1 MRFIAPLQGVQ
12 RHTDTVS
19 ALRPTQLMSC
29 LDSINQHKQTNKQ
42 TNNNNTE
49 LSVISV
55 FPREVAENRAVDTV
69 ALVQVYLSVLLFF
82 RQCHSTSAPH
92 SVTYTHSTS
101 APHSQSPTLIPP
113 VPHTQSPTLIP
124 PVPHTHSHL
133 HAALVRMTNSP
144 SQQCSLAVWQ
154 HLHLISVDQNC

>member
-1 MRFIAPLQGVQ
+1 MFSGTPTL
-12 RHTDTVS
+12 S
-19 ALRPTQLMSC
+19 AHLGLHSSC
-29 LDSINQHKQTNKQ
+29 RVWTALINTNKQTNKQ

-82 RQCHSTSAPH
+82 SQCHSTNAPH

-101 APHSQSPTLIPP
+101 APHSQSPTRCSCQNDK
-113 VPHTQSPTLIP
+113 QSKSAML
-124 PVPHTHSHL
+124 L
-133 HAALVRMTNSP
+133 GCLAALALNKCGPKLLTSKT
-144 SQQCSLAVWQ
+144 
-154 HLHLISVDQNC
+154 